1 MSLLPPVITESLNQ
15 AYNQNFGGQQQGAGS
30 GTMGTLPISGKK
42 NTNLG
47 GSNETFGL
55 IDTNFKTIYNDLF
68 RFRKINRDP
77 SLGTA
82 DKLFYAL
89 DQPGHY
95 YFKIFFYFSNPYAD
109 PTNPISSNL
118 LGTTYIDEDGKMKGE
133 RSDETNTALNYLYN
147 NMEYTRFNSLAE
159 FIQLLS
165 DISTKSPWY
174 FQSIS
179 GLDQAVERQEV
190 NQTFK
195 VEEERKQITIKCLP
209 DAYDNRLGRLMD
221 LYRSV
226 VYSQNLHKW
235 ILPSNLRKFDMGIYI
250 FNTPI
255 KTIAGGRYGVSD
267 KIADRVLETT
277 FKDYYGDKSEDSGE
291 YSDQMYKAPSDISVA
306 GSKYIELRGC
316 EFDYNSPKTAYA
328 EFDNAEGKAMEYEL
342 IIKFDQAVEDRY
354 DPIFNRYIGDFVI
367 EDLFNG
373 EVENLNKENPY
384 STMDMDSDYISGSI
398 GEPYGDTRNTLLES
412 VVGMG
417 MGYMNTVVNKVLLGN
432 IYGFSFGKLDS
443 ILTADPMSAIMSAGR
458 EVNNAKLIAKRISDF
473 VDPGKGTRE
482 LSGRTLRKPDTDKK
496 DEEWSLA
503 GKNLGNG
510 WTQTPSVS
518 SLAGK
523 SFRSPDTD
531 KQDEEWSLEGRNFR
545 SGWQPTPE
553 DIEGKN
559 FAEGWSPTPE
569 NIDGKSF
576 SEGWS
581 PTPENIEGKTIPNP
595 DTDYAGEDWDLSGK
609 NFYQP

>member
-1 MSLLPPVITESLNQ
+1 MNKIQ
-15 AYNQNFGGQQQGAGS
+15 
-30 GTMGTLPISGKK
+30 ISGNK

-95 YFKIFFYFSNPYAD
+95 YFKLFFYFSSPYSD

-118 LGTTYIDEDGKMKGE
+118 LGTTYIDEDGKMRGE
-133 RSDETNTALNYLYN
+133 NSEETNTALNYLYN
-147 NMEYTRFNSLAE
+147 NMEYTRFNNLAE

-179 GLDQAVERQEV
+179 GLDQAVERAEV
-190 NQTFK
+190 GQSFK
-195 VEEERKQITIKCLP
+195 IEEERKQVTIKCLP
-209 DAYDNRLGRLMD
+209 DAYDNRIGRMLD

-235 ILPSNLRKFDMGIYI
+235 ILPTNLRKFDMGIYI
-250 FNTPI
+250 FNSPI
-255 KTIAGGRYGVSD
+255 KTIVGGRYGVSD

-277 FKDYYGDKSEDSGE
+277 FKDYYGDASEDTGE
-291 YSDQMYKAPSDISVA
+291 YSDQMYKIPGDLSVA

-316 EFDYNSPKTAYA
+316 EIDYNSPKSAYS
-328 EFDNAEGKAMEYEL
+328 ELDNAEGKPMEYE
-342 IIKFDQAVEDRY
+342 IIIRYDQAVEDRY

-373 EVENLNKENPY
+373 GSDKLNKENPY
-384 STMDMDSDYISGSI
+384 STMKTEDDYIAGAI
-398 GEPYGDTRNTLLES
+398 GDPFGADKKPTLLES
-412 VVGMG
+412 AVGMG
-417 MGYMNTVVNKVLLGN
+417 LGYANTVVNKVLLGN

-443 ILTADPMSAIMSAGR
+443 ILTADPMSALMSAGR
-458 EVNNAKLIAKRISDF
+458 EVNNARLIAKRISDF

-482 LSGRTLRKPDTDKK
+482 LSGKTLR
-496 DEEWSLA
+496 
-503 GKNLGNG
+503 
-510 WTQTPSVS
+510 
-518 SLAGK
+518 
-523 SFRSPDTD
+523 RPDTD
-531 KQDEEWSLEGRNFR
+531 KQDEEWSLEGRNLAN
-545 SGWQPTPE
+545 GWTRTPA
-553 DIEGKN
+553 N
-559 FAEGWSPTPE
+559 
-569 NIDGKSF
+569 
-576 SEGWS
+576 
-581 PTPENIEGKTIPNP
+581 
-595 DTDYAGEDWDLSGK
+595 
-609 NFYQP
+609 